1 SAAANS
7 STTSRSGTL
16 TAGGSSAAITQV
28 GITCTDTIS
37 PASQSVVAGG
47 GTGNTTVT
55 APTGCAWTAVSND
68 AWITVTT
75 GASGSGNGSV
85 TFSMAANTAGTSRTG
100 TLTIAGN
107 TFTVTQ
113 AGVPC
118 TSTLAPASQAVAVG
132 GGSGTVTVTA
142 AAGCSWT
149 ATTTDT

>member
-1 SAAANS
+1 
-7 STTSRSGTL
+7 
-16 TAGGSSAAITQV
+16 
-28 GITCTDTIS
+28 
-37 PASQSVVAGG
+37 ASQSVVAGG
-47 GTGNTTVT
+47 GTGSTTVT

-85 TFSMAANTAGTSRTG
+85 TFSVAANTAGTSRTG
-100 TLTIAGN
+100 TLTVAGN

-142 AAGCSWT
+142 PAGCSWT
-149 ATTTDT
+149 ATTTDTWITIKVGGGRTGNGITWGDGMATSSRTKSSGTSSA